1 MPTHKK
7 FIMYAIWVILF
18 FIFSQIMINVAI
30 NTTYK
35 GKNIEV
41 KTEYISEAKAQATS
55 INGFTEIKLDKDVE
69 KNLSEKYIKLEAYSN
84 NNTQMGTKY
93 INIGNAQKNDE
104 GKIEIRFNFNKV
116 DKVVLDIIDEI
127 PQNITEEQKKSD
139 PKRNFIM
146 VIGALIIVSLI

>member
-7 FIMYAIWVILF
+7 FIMYAVWVILF
-18 FIFSQIMINVAI
+18 FIFSQIMIHVAI

-41 KTEYISEAKAQATS
+41 KTSFIDEAKAQATS
-55 INGFTEIKLDKDVE
+55 INGFVEVKIKENAINEIG
-69 KNLSEKYIKLEAYSN
+69 EKYIKVDCYSK

-93 INIGNAQKNDE
+93 INIGNAPINDN

-116 DKVVLDIIDEI
+116 DKVILDIVDDI
-127 PQNITEEQKKSD
+127 PVTTTEEQKQSD
-139 PKRNFIM
+139 PKMNFAM
-146 VIGALIIVSLI
+146 LVGALIVILVI

>member
-35 GKNIEV
+35 SKNIEV

-69 KNLSEKYIKLEAYSN
+69 KNISEKYIKLEAYSN

-93 INIGNAQKNDE
+93 INIGNAQKNDD

-146 VIGALIIVSLI
+146 IIGALIIVSLI